1 VLLLNF
7 IVYCI
12 VTYTFF
18 PLLSISRSKNAFL
31 LNFKPIFRYRL
42 LPYRPWESVG
52 GTGWQGDQSSPRFW
66 KFQHK
71 TLFSWF
77 RVGKNK
83 FHPFWP
89 PPLGNFWKNVLVPP
103 HWKKLFPTPMPI
115 AIWRTTPNILSISHF
130 ERFSVGFCFYCRVV
144 MQNSSH
150 VKNSAPTCRE
160 LRRKNLLRTCIEQR
174 SVHSINGYSFISC
187 CAMKRLHFCFLHP
200 KPET

>member
-1 VLLLNF
+1 MLLLNF

-18 PLLSISRSKNAFL
+18 PLLSISRRKIAFL

-89 PPLGNFWKNVLVPP
+89 PPPWKLLEKCPSATTLEKTLSDAHAYCNMKDNAKYIVDFSFWAV
-103 HWKKLFPTPMPI
+103 
-115 AIWRTTPNILSISHF
+115 
-130 ERFSVGFCFYCRVV
+130 FCWF
-144 MQNSSH
+144 
-150 VKNSAPTCRE
+150 
-160 LRRKNLLRTCIEQR
+160 LLLLQGC
-174 SVHSINGYSFISC
+174 N
-187 CAMKRLHFCFLHP
+187 AK
-200 KPET
+200 